1 MKMEGYGE
9 ESLELLNYSWG
20 NSKEED
26 MLAAASNAT
35 QRTLGSLGSDS
46 AFKDFIRRIEDGCFS
61 YADADANA
69 VTEAEY
75 LEFSKDL
82 QYEGDR
88 FAFANTCVDHFNSL
102 SSLPPAVGP
111 IYKKFYEV
119 AKITDAEISEINAE
133 LEKTPSE
140 PKAPSDSKWELG
152 LEITLGGAV
161 KLIDDGSTFTS
172 NGDYSDGGSGGQLV
186 FNPKIGFEGAYYF
199 SGTNMKGWKTVFG
212 AGLEVPVTGTHYNA
226 SDMIDQYFKVGVGF
240 YGMVGIGGTI
250 GSEKV
255 AFDADIS
262 AIVGGRYVNNVVLP
276 DLGVVSGFMGFL
288 DIAARVGVKFK
299 AGEKLFVIPGFY
311 VAASPDIPGV
321 TQISFKAT
329 NSDVQEV
336 QGRVAPGG
344 GDGFNINGGFSLQ
357 LKWK

>member
-1 MKMEGYGE
+1 M
-9 ESLELLNYSWG
+9 S
-20 NSKEED
+20 
-26 MLAAASNAT
+26 AAASNAT
-35 QRTLGSLGSDS
+35 QRTLGSLESDS
-46 AFKDFIRRIEDGCFS
+46 AFKNFIRRIGDGCFS

-82 QYEGDR
+82 QYEDDR

-152 LEITLGGAV
+152 LLITLNGA
-161 KLIDDGSTFTS
+161 KALISDGSTFTA
-172 NGDYSDGGSGGQLV
+172 NGDYSDEGSGGQLV
-186 FNPKIGFEGAYYF
+186 FNPRIGFEGAYYF
-199 SGTNMKGWKTVFG
+199 SGTNMKGWKAVFG
-212 AGLEVPVTGTHYNA
+212 VGLEVPVTGTHYNA
-226 SDMIDQYFKVGVGF
+226 SDMIDQYPKVGIGA

-250 GSEKV
+250 GSEKA

-276 DLGVVSGFMGFL
+276 DSGVVSEFMGFL
-288 DIAARVGVKFK
+288 DLALRLGVKIK
-299 AGEKLFVIPGFY
+299 AGERAFLIPGFQLIF
-311 VAASPDIPGV
+311 SPDIPGM

-336 QGRVAPGG
+336 QGRVSPGG
-344 GDGFNINGGFSLQ
+344 GDGFNVNGGFVLRAT
-357 LKWK
+357 WK